1 MSLVDMYGSS
11 IGLTGVQDSATVNQH
26 LIVSPDEGVLVK
38 AVVYE
43 APGHV
48 NLQERAK
55 PQRLTPTDV
64 LVRIVACGLCGTDQR
79 AISDPP
85 LMSCDPGRTIG
96 HEISAVVVE
105 ADALGVLS
113 VGEGVVVA
121 PNYPCLLCQSCRRG
135 LINLCDDFKHVGS
148 GVDGGLAEYLVVPAE
163 FLHVVP
169 AGLDLALAAL
179 AEPLACVL
187 NGTNRAQWNPGD
199 PVVILGAGPIGLL
212 FLIMAKLSGAGPII
226 VSEPGVNRASRAK
239 ALGADAVVDPRDET
253 HLQRIIDLTGGARVV
268 VDTLGTLLATAVAVA
283 GKRGQILVFGIDE
296 TATIPIKP
304 SLIVAKELTI
314 EGVYISRGTF
324 PAALN
329 LLARNQDLFAH
340 VVSDRIDLA
349 QWQTAKTMLLSN
361 GAAGKILITA

>member
-1 MSLVDMYGSS
+1 
-11 IGLTGVQDSATVNQH
+11 
-26 LIVSPDEGVLVK
+26 VK

-43 APGHV
+43 APGRVH
-48 NLQERAK
+48 LQERDK
-55 PQRLTPTDV
+55 PARVADSDV

-105 ADALGVLS
+105 ADDLGVVS
-113 VGEGVVVA
+113 VGDGVVVA
-121 PNYPCLLCQSCRRG
+121 PNYPCHRCESCRRG
-135 LINLCDDFKHVGS
+135 LINLCDDFRHVGS

-163 FLHVVP
+163 YLHVVP

-187 NGTNRAQWNPGD
+187 NGTTRARWNPGD

-212 FLIMAKLSGAGPII
+212 FLVMAKLAGAGPI
-226 VSEPGVNRASRAK
+226 VVTEPGADRAK
-239 ALGADAVVDPRDET
+239 RALALGADAVVDPRDDA
-253 HLQRIIDLTGGARVV
+253 HLERILDLTGGARVV
-268 VDTLGTLLATAVAVA
+268 VDTLGTLLSTAVAVA
-283 GKRGQILVFGIDE
+283 AKRGQILVFGIDE
-296 TATIPIKP
+296 TATVSIRP
-304 SLIVAKELTI
+304 STIVARELTI

-329 LLARNQDLFAH
+329 LLARNQDLFAQ
-340 VVSDRIDLA
+340 VVSDHIDLA
-349 QWQTAKTMLLSN
+349 EWQAAKTLLLSN
-361 GAAGKILITA
+361 GATGKILVTA